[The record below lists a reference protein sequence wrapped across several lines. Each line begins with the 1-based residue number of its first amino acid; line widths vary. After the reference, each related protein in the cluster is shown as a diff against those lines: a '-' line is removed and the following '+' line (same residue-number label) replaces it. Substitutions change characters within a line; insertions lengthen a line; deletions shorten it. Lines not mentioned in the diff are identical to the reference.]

1 MKTIVEEERIVVVQ
15 GYVFDSEVRELRSGR
30 KILTFKI
37 TDYTSSFAVKKFS
50 NNAKDEAMFDAV
62 KVGQWVKVKG
72 NVQEDSYMRDLVI
85 NAYDINE
92 VKHEGRK
99 DTAPEDEK
107 RVELHLHSNM
117 SMMDATNSI
126 SDFVAQAAK
135 WGQKA
140 IAITDHSTLQAF
152 PEAHSAGQ
160 KNGVKILYGVEANV
174 VEDSQPIAYNE
185 AHEELKHA
193 TYVVFDTET
202 TGLSAQYNKVI
213 ELAAVK
219 MKDGEKIGEFEE
231 FIDPG
236 HPLSQTTINLTHITD
251 AMVRGSKTEEEVFK
265 LFREFCKGCI
275 IVGHNATFD
284 VDFMNTGYIR
294 T

>member
-1 MKTIVEEERIVVVQ
+1 MKKQEELPPVEGPVMVGKKISEETEIRPMKTIVEEERIVVVQ

-160 KNGVKILYGVEANV
+160 KNGVKIL
-174 VEDSQPIAYNE
+174 
-185 AHEELKHA
+185 
-193 TYVVFDTET
+193 
-202 TGLSAQYNKVI
+202 
-213 ELAAVK
+213 
-219 MKDGEKIGEFEE
+219 
-231 FIDPG
+231 
-236 HPLSQTTINLTHITD
+236 
-251 AMVRGSKTEEEVFK
+251 
-265 LFREFCKGCI
+265 
-275 IVGHNATFD
+275 
-284 VDFMNTGYIR
+284 
-294 T
+294 

>member
-1 MKTIVEEERIVVVQ
+1 MKKQEELPPVEGPVMVGKKISEETEIRPMKTIVEEERIVVVQ

-135 WGQKA
+135 WGQKRLRLP
-140 IAITDHSTLQAF
+140 ITARCRPF
-152 PEAHSAGQ
+152 R
-160 KNGVKILYGVEANV
+160 
-174 VEDSQPIAYNE
+174 
-185 AHEELKHA
+185 KHIRQGKKRCQD
-193 TYVVFDTET
+193 F
-202 TGLSAQYNKVI
+202 
-213 ELAAVK
+213 
-219 MKDGEKIGEFEE
+219 
-231 FIDPG
+231 
-236 HPLSQTTINLTHITD
+236 
-251 AMVRGSKTEEEVFK
+251 VR
-265 LFREFCKGCI
+265 R
-275 IVGHNATFD
+275 
-284 VDFMNTGYIR
+284 
-294 T
+294 